1 MIQLM
6 DTSPSISN
14 CIVLFQMLRLQ
25 T

>member
-1 MIQLM
+1 MIQFM
-6 DTSPSISN
+6 ETSPPISN